1 MTVRLTRTSAALVVA
16 FALAAPAVLVA
27 QRGQAAPP
35 PPAEPLSALAPENL
49 SKPRP
54 KAPFDLTGNWF
65 VDTSPGPDAWRFGP
79 PYPKLTPKAQ
89 KEFDMGM
96 KLLKEGKVYKD
107 DIGQCWPAGLPL
119 IMTRYWPTA
128 MIQLPTAIYMVSE
141 FMNSFRTIFLD
152 GRQHTDAD
160 VVVRTFNG
168 ESVGRWEGDTLVVDT
183 RHFRGDHHWMDQG
196 GASIPAG
203 EQLRIIER
211 FRLLPGGRQLEI
223 AYTMTDPEHWEGEWK
238 STKRFNRV
246 NDIDIHE
253 VVCLPDLNDHL
264 KSTSSKTQVQ

>member
-1 MTVRLTRTSAALVVA
+1 MNRTFTAAVLAAAV
-16 FALAAPAVLVA
+16 ALAPPVLVA
-27 QRGQAAPP
+27 QAQAPVP
-35 PPAEPLSALAPENL
+35 QEPLSALAPENL
-49 SKPRP
+49 AKSRP

-65 VDTSPGPDAWRFGP
+65 VDTSAGPDAWRFGP
-79 PYPKLTPKAQ
+79 PYPKLTAKAQ
-89 KEFDMGM
+89 KEYDTGM

-152 GRQHTDAD
+152 GRQHTDPD

-183 RHFRGDHHWMDQG
+183 RHFTDLDKHWVDQG
-196 GASIPAG
+196 IPASKDF
-203 EQLRIIER
+203 RMIER
-211 FRLLPGGRQLEI
+211 
-223 AYTMTDPEHWEGEWK
+223 Y
-238 STKRFNRV
+238 
-246 NDIDIHE
+246 
-253 VVCLPDLNDHL
+253 
-264 KSTSSKTQVQ
+264 